1 MSLKDLFKQGNISK
15 VLVAKSAEDI
25 GKEAESERYVW
36 SRKEERNRLI
46 PQIDFSDPK
55 NFAKFGSAEEYYVQS
70 IKRIYSTYPYDGS
83 RYEKQ
88 AWENSSSYLDLYIF
102 EELYPRTTG
111 HAIFSPD
118 NAGNG
123 WGTISNTIGQ
133 YNLPSDQEYIF
144 FKGGPHP
151 NRNSAEIQK
160 AFPNLETRR
169 SGNVGANLYDLADH
183 RESNLKLGGIDGNTI
198 EFWLKKPNL
207 LPDIN
212 DGGFEVLF
220 DCYTTSSVSSSGD
233 YARLRVEISGATS
246 DEATVGATSGSPF
259 YVTYMSGTNGFH
271 REQIGNI
278 TATEV
283 ADSKWHHYAI
293 TFKNTGALGPVE
305 EVPPVFQNNRKDIQ
319 IDFYVDG
326 RYDQG
331 IVTGS
336 TVDYVSGA
344 LVANIGSLVASGFR
358 HDRFCCFCRHSWKLY
373 SCRYGIYERL
383 WKTFRFHRRI
393 SLLERNSIS

>member
-1 MSLKDLFKQGNISK
+1 
-15 VLVAKSAEDI
+15 
-25 GKEAESERYVW
+25 
-36 SRKEERNRLI
+36 
-46 PQIDFSDPK
+46 
-55 NFAKFGSAEEYYVQS
+55 
-70 IKRIYSTYPYDGS
+70 
-83 RYEKQ
+83 
-88 AWENSSSYLDLYIF
+88 
-102 EELYPRTTG
+102 
-111 HAIFSPD
+111 
-118 NAGNG
+118 
-123 WGTISNTIGQ
+123 
-133 YNLPSDQEYIF
+133 
-144 FKGGPHP
+144 
-151 NRNSAEIQK
+151 AEIQK

-336 TVDYVSGA
+336 TVDY
-344 LVANIGSLVASGFR
+344 
-358 HDRFCCFCRHSWKLY
+358 
-373 SCRYGIYERL
+373 
-383 WKTFRFHRRI
+383 
-393 SLLERNSIS
+393 